1 MPKDISPEINN
12 LRKQVDELER
22 LSDRPDRLEYVLLE
36 ASTSLLAILESFNY
50 QQTNK
55 ISTEYKIS
63 DFAAASD
70 NLLEVLNHSKERL
83 VESEARS
90 RELSALHRAT
100 VALLTTLDPEALL
113 GRILD
118 AALSA
123 IPAANKGM
131 IHLIAQD
138 TGRLEMRASIG
149 YHDPRI
155 RKMRIPGS
163 VGYAVKAV
171 SEKTPLLIH
180 NCDNDPTCKPGQ
192 MDYRGD
198 TQSAVV
204 APLILRD
211 QVLGSLS
218 LESNTLNAFNNN
230 DLRLL
235 VSFAATATAAIQNAR
250 LHQEAQTMAITDDL
264 TGLYNRRGLYEL
276 GQREVE
282 RARRFRRPLAA
293 IMMDI
298 DNFKQIN
305 DTYGHSTGDQVLQAV
320 AQRCRENLRKIDIL
334 GRLGGDEFAILLPET
349 DMFTASS
356 VAERVRQYI
365 AETPVETQ
373 QVNLDVTVSIGIA
386 RATDDINYL
395 DKLIRRADSAMYTAK
410 NGGRNRIDFL

>member
-1 MPKDISPEINN
+1 MPKNISPAIEN
-12 LRKQVDELER
+12 LRKQVDELES
-22 LSDRPDRLEYVLLE
+22 LSAKPERLEGILLE
-36 ASTSLLAILESFNY
+36 ASTSLMAILESINHDH
-50 QQTNK
+50 TKN
-55 ISTEYKIS
+55 
-63 DFAAASD
+63 ASLQEAD
-70 NLLEVLNHSKERL
+70 TDLDNASHNLLEVLNHSQQKL

-90 RELSALHRAT
+90 RELSALHTAT
-100 VALLTTLDPEALL
+100 AALLTTLDSEALL
-113 GRILD
+113 SRILD
-118 AALSA
+118 AAISA

-138 TGRLEMRASIG
+138 TGQLEMRASIG

-155 RKMRIPGS
+155 RRIRIPGS

-180 NCDNDPTCKPGQ
+180 NCADDPSCQPGQ
-192 MDYRGD
+192 LDYRKD
-198 TQSAVV
+198 TQSAIV
-204 APLILRD
+204 APLILRN

-218 LESNTLNAFNNN
+218 LESNELMAFNQN

-235 VSFAATATAAIQNAR
+235 ASFAATATAAIQNAH
-250 LHQEAQTMAITDDL
+250 LHQEAQRMAITDDL
-264 TGLYNRRGLYEL
+264 TGLYNRRGFYEL
-276 GQREVE
+276 GRREVE
-282 RARRFRRPLAA
+282 RARRFQRPLAA

-334 GRLGGDEFAILLPET
+334 GRLGGDEFTILLPET

-365 AETPVETQ
+365 AGTPVQTH

-386 RATDDINYL
+386 RATDDTPDL

-410 NGGRNRIDFL
+410 NGGRNRIDFV

>member
-1 MPKDISPEINN
+1 MLKDISPEINN

-22 LSDRPDRLEYVLLE
+22 LSDRPDRLESVLLE

-55 ISTEYKIS
+55 ISTEYKTS
-63 DFAAASD
+63 DFVAASD

>member
-1 MPKDISPEINN
+1 
-12 LRKQVDELER
+12 
-22 LSDRPDRLEYVLLE
+22 
-36 ASTSLLAILESFNY
+36 
-50 QQTNK
+50 
-55 ISTEYKIS
+55 
-63 DFAAASD
+63 
-70 NLLEVLNHSKERL
+70 
-83 VESEARS
+83 
-90 RELSALHRAT
+90 
-100 VALLTTLDPEALL
+100 
-113 GRILD
+113 
-118 AALSA
+118 
-123 IPAANKGM
+123 
-131 IHLIAQD
+131 
-138 TGRLEMRASIG
+138 
-149 YHDPRI
+149 
-155 RKMRIPGS
+155 MRIPGS

-180 NCDNDPTCKPGQ
+180 NCDNDPACKPGQ